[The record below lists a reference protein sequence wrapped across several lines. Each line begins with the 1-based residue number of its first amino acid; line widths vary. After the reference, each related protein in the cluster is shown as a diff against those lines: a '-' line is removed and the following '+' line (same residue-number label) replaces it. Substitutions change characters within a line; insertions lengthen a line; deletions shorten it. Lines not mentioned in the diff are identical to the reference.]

1 MYFFILLLKKI
12 DFKILLIKK
21 EHDKNMFRHQG
32 KNRTFIHNL
41 RLATLLSFVAG
52 IVNVTGVLSIQT
64 LTTNVTGHF
73 AYFAEEIMKRDY
85 TVAITF
91 FVFTIFFLFGA
102 FVSNFLAELISKK
115 RPNLSHVIPIS
126 LEIIVLIGVG
136 IFGTQSELASIE
148 GKWIA
153 FSLLFAMGIQ
163 NALVTKI
170 SQSIVRTTHL
180 TGLYTDLGIELS
192 QLFFYKRPEEKKKL
206 KTSIYLRLSIIVFFL
221 IGCFSGGFLYNLLEI
236 KTLYVAATFLLIAL
250 LYDYIRLQ
258 FHVIKRKTFQH
269 KTIVNK

>member
-1 MYFFILLLKKI
+1 
-12 DFKILLIKK
+12 
-21 EHDKNMFRHQG
+21 MFRHQG

-85 TVAITF
+85 AAAITF

-102 FVSNFLAELISKK
+102 FTSNFLAELISKK
-115 RPNLSHVIPIS
+115 HPNLSHVIPIA
-126 LEIIVLIGVG
+126 LEMSVLIGVG
-136 IFGTQSELASIE
+136 VFGVASELSSSE

-153 FSLLFAMGIQ
+153 FSMLFAMGIQ
-163 NALVTKI
+163 NSLVTKI
-170 SQSIVRTTHL
+170 SNSTVRTTHL
-180 TGLYTDLGIELS
+180 TGLFTDLGIELS
-192 QLFFYKRPEEKKKL
+192 QLFFYKKPEEKKKL
-206 KTSIYLRLSIIVFFL
+206 KISIYLRLSIIVFFF
-221 IGCFSGGFLYNLLEI
+221 IGCFSGGFLYNLLEM
-236 KTLYVAATFLLIAL
+236 KTLFVAATFLLFAL

-258 FHVIKRKTFQH
+258 FHVIKRKTFHH
-269 KTIVNK
+269 KTILDK

>member
-1 MYFFILLLKKI
+1 
-12 DFKILLIKK
+12 
-21 EHDKNMFRHQG
+21 MFRHQG

-52 IVNVTGVLSIQT
+52 IVNVTGVLSIKT

-73 AYFAEEIMKRDY
+73 AYFAEEVMRHHY
-85 TVAITF
+85 SAAITF
-91 FVFTIFFLFGA
+91 FIFTIFFLIGS

-115 RPNLSHVIPIS
+115 HPNLSHVIPIT

-136 IFGTQSELASIE
+136 IFGGRSELSSFE

-163 NALVTKI
+163 NSLVTKI
-170 SQSIVRTTHL
+170 SQSTVRTTHL
-180 TGLYTDLGIELS
+180 TGLFTDLGIELS
-192 QLFFYKRPEEKKKL
+192 QLFFYKKPEETKKL
-206 KTSIYLRLSIIVFFL
+206 KTSIYLRLSIIIFFFL
-221 IGCFSGGFLYNLLEI
+221 GCFSGGFMYIFLEM
-236 KTLYVAATFLLIAL
+236 KTLFVSAFFLLVAL

-258 FHVIKRKTFQH
+258 FHVIKRKTFHH
-269 KTIVNK
+269 KTN